1 METTSEKEKNCTVV
15 FAETR
20 DEHPRCFVIVV
31 HTKYNDISKN
41 LVQGHYTHKW
51 NEEMLKTSAKNPCG
65 LFIRTDCSHSKEKR
79 LASLY
84 ESL

>member
-41 LVQGHYTHKW
+41 LV
-51 NEEMLKTSAKNPCG
+51 
-65 LFIRTDCSHSKEKR
+65 
-79 LASLY
+79 
-84 ESL
+84 